1 MAMAR
6 HARADDRA
14 VADIERREQ
23 RRRAIADV
31 SMGHRSGPP
40 LVDRQAGLAAVE
52 GLDL

>member
-6 HARADDRA
+6 HALADDRA
-14 VADIERREQ
+14 VEDIERREQ

-31 SMGHRSGPP
+31 IMGHRPGPT
-40 LVDRQAGLAAVE
+40 LLDRQAGLGAVE